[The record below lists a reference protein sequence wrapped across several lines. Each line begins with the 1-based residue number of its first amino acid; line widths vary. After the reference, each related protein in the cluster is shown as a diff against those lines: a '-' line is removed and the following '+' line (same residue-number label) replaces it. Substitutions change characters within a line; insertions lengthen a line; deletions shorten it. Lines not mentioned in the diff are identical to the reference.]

1 MKKTKQLIPGYGA
14 TAAIT
19 YLALA
24 VIVIIPFISLIAEV
38 AAVGWQ
44 EFFKTSMQPRVLAS
58 YAVSLKGAFLAAMIN
73 TFLGLI
79 IAWVLTF
86 YQFPG
91 RKLIDSLMELPFIL
105 PTAVAGIALAYLFS
119 DSGWFGQVLSFLQ
132 LKVSYTFSGIV
143 IAMVF
148 VTIPFVVRELQ
159 PILEQLDVSSQEA
172 AVTLGAGTTLILRK
186 LIFPEIFP
194 ALLAGFGLAFARSLG
209 EYGSIVFIAG
219 NQPYKT
225 EITPLLIMFQLQEH
239 DYGGATTIAAVMLVF
254 SFLLMYL
261 IHALQQKIALKNK

>member
-1 MKKTKQLIPGYGA
+1 MKRTKQLIPGYGLTA
-14 TAAIT
+14 TIT
-19 YLALA
+19 YVALA
-24 VIVIIPFISLIAEV
+24 IIVIIPFISLIVEV
-38 AAVGWQ
+38 TSVGWSA
-44 EFFKTSMQPRVLAS
+44 FIKTTFQARVLAS
-58 YAVSLKGAFLAAMIN
+58 YAVSIKGALLAALIN
-73 TFLGLI
+73 TVLGLV

-86 YQFPG
+86 YKFPG
-91 RKLIDSLMELPFIL
+91 RKLIDSIMELPFIL
-105 PTAVAGIALAYLFS
+105 PTAVAGIALAYLYS
-119 DSGWFGQVLSFLQ
+119 DKGWFGQLLAPMNV
-132 LKVSYTFSGIV
+132 KVSYTFAGIV

-172 AVTLGAGTTLILRK
+172 ALTLGASTPLILRK
-186 LIFPEIFP
+186 IIFPEIFP

-239 DYGGATTIAAVMLVF
+239 NYGGATSIAIVMLVF
-254 SFLLMYL
+254 SFLIMYL
-261 IHALQQKIALKNK
+261 IHYIQQKVSQKK